1 MAAEEARFDW
11 GAIARATGII
21 VGGTALIGV
30 IVPLALTVLLK
41 LGHTGRVSGN
51 DIYRWGFWA
60 VAWALTLWQGTT
72 MLRRVHDAIIDD
84 MIVTAVLSAV
94 ILFFVKLLLNLT
106 LEPLNEQGALL
117 PVVTAI
123 DTGGA
128 LVLVVVAIISARV
141 NRF

>member
-41 LGHTGRVSGN
+41 LGHTGRVAGN

>member
-1 MAAEEARFDW
+1 MAAEEARFEW

-30 IVPLALTVLLK
+30 AVPLALTIALG
-41 LGHTGRVSGN
+41 LGHTGRVAGN

-72 MLRRVHDAIIDD
+72 MLRRVHDQIIDD
-84 MIVTAVLSAV
+84 MIITAVLSAV
-94 ILFFVKLLLNLT
+94 VLFFVKLMLNLT

-128 LVLVVVAIISARV
+128 LVLVLVAIISARV